1 MASGARPTSAGARL
15 PAAKSARRGLLWMT
29 TAMASSSPEPPIGLV
44 VGLGNPGARYA
55 RTRHNVGQ
63 MVLEE
68 LARRLD
74 AGRPVTRFAGTYRE
88 ARGPL
93 GPLGLLVPET
103 FMNESGRSVGP
114 AAGSLRLGPGQVLVV
129 HDEIDLPFGIVRGKR
144 GGGAGGHNGVRSV
157 EQGLGSGEFLRLRVG
172 VGRQPPEFRGDE
184 AAWVLASFSEP
195 RNEVEALIGRA
206 VAVAE
211 TALAEGMEAA
221 IAAHHAQPPGSR
233 SRQRAERRGDD
244 IAESAPA
251 PDANGE

>member
-1 MASGARPTSAGARL
+1 MAGGARPTSAGARL

-29 TAMASSSPEPPIGLV
+29 TAMASSSPEPAIGLV
-44 VGLGNPGARYA
+44 VGLGNPGLRYA

-74 AGRPVTRFAGTYRE
+74 AGRPASRFAGTYRE
-88 ARGPL
+88 ARGPS

-114 AAGSLRLGPGQVLVV
+114 AAGSLRLDAGQVLVI
-129 HDEIDLPFGIVRGKR
+129 HDEIDLPFGVVRGKR

-157 EQGLGSGEFLRLRVG
+157 EQGLGSTEFLRIRVG

-184 AAWVLASFSEP
+184 AAWVLANFTEA
-195 RNEVEALIGRA
+195 RDEVEALITRA

-211 TALAEGMEAA
+211 TALADGIEAA
-221 IAAHHAQPPGSR
+221 IAAHHAQPPGTR
-233 SRQRAERRGDD
+233 SRQRAERRADD
-244 IAESAPA
+244 APETA
-251 PDANGE
+251 PEPDADGG